1 LFTFDSTDGV
11 TIHVHDWQPDTPPR
25 AVVQI
30 AHGMGEHAGRY
41 APLAAALTEQ
51 GFAVYANDHRGH
63 GLSRHAVPGYLGEN
77 GWNRLVEDLAA
88 LSGIAHERHPGLP
101 LVLISHSLGSFAAQQ
116 YILRHAS
123 LINAVALTG
132 TTAADVMLAGQSTE
146 EDPLRALNAAFE
158 PARTPFDWL
167 SRDER
172 AVDAYLADPL
182 CGFSLDAQG
191 MADLAAALPTLAD
204 PQGVPARLPISVMVG
219 DMDPLNEQLQ
229 LSDLLVKRYR
239 TAGVTD
245 ITYRTYPG
253 ARHELFNETNSQ
265 EVINDLLTW
274 VHHALPR

>member
-1 LFTFDSTDGV
+1 MFTFDSTDGV
-11 TIHVHDWQPDTPPR
+11 TIHVHEWRPDTPPR

-41 APLAAALTEQ
+41 GPLAAALTEQ
-51 GFAVYANDHRGH
+51 GFIVYANDHRGH
-63 GLSRHAVPGYLGEN
+63 GLSRHASPGHLGDN
-77 GWNRLVEDLAA
+77 GWHRLVEDMAA
-88 LSGIAHERHPGLP
+88 LSAIAHERHPGLP
-101 LVLISHSLGSFAAQQ
+101 LALISHSLGSFAAQH
-116 YILRHAS
+116 YILGHAS
-123 LINAVALTG
+123 LVDAVALTG
-132 TTAADVMLAGQSTE
+132 TTAVDLMLAGQTSG

-191 MADLAAALPTLAD
+191 MADLAAVLPELTE
-204 PQGVPARLPISVMVG
+204 PQGVPARLPICVMVG
-219 DMDPLNEQLQ
+219 DMDPLNEGLQ

-265 EVINDLLTW
+265 EVLDDLLTW
-274 VHHALPR
+274 LHHTLSR

>member
-1 LFTFDSTDGV
+1 MFTFDSTDGV
-11 TIHVHDWQPDTPPR
+11 TIHVHEWRPDTPPR

-41 APLAAALTEQ
+41 APLATALTEQ

-63 GLSRHAVPGYLGEN
+63 GLSRHAAPGHLGDN

-88 LSGIAHERHPGLP
+88 LSAIAHERHPGLP

-132 TTAADVMLAGQSTE
+132 TTAVDVMLAGQSTE

-191 MADLAAALPTLAD
+191 MADIAAASSTLAD
-204 PQGVPARLPISVMVG
+204 PQGVPARLPICVMVG
-219 DMDPLNEQLQ
+219 DMDPLNEELQ

-253 ARHELFNETNSQ
+253 ARHELFNETNSR
-265 EVINDLLTW
+265 EVIDDLLTW
-274 VHHALPR
+274 LHHALPR